1 MAIRTVTYVVDR
13 TVPASS
19 RTPGW
24 LYSNQP
30 SYAERSPWRHPPLQ
44 FEPPPTEGSSNPSS
58 ARFLGNQPSRDE
70 TAIWKHPPVQFDKPE
85 TEGGSNPSFG
95 RFLGPQ
101 PDRAETVVWHHP
113 PLGFETVETVLPQ
126 VRGWSAGFASP
137 PPPPPPVDSI
147 PWKPRTLAF
156 PDYWKAEADRWWN
169 ELRPPSVDPIGP
181 IYSPQV
187 PVPPP
192 PPSVLSLDRIGSF
205 INRVPEPDKDPSR
218 LRLFVD
224 KTVAVLNSLLG
235 QGFIARTGERNQF
248 SIIGGS
254 YEMDRPPAATDDLTY
269 GVRVGQIWTDT
280 TAGTAYICVDVSV
293 GAAVWKQIS

>member
-44 FEPPPTEGSSNPSS
+44 FEPPPTEGSSNPSL
-58 ARFLGNQPSRDE
+58 ARFLGNQPSRAE
-70 TAIWKHPPVQFDKPE
+70 TAIW
-85 TEGGSNPSFG
+85 
-95 RFLGPQ
+95 
-101 PDRAETVVWHHP
+101 HHP
-113 PLGFETVETVLPQ
+113 PIGFESVEPVLPQ

-137 PPPPPPVDSI
+137 PPPPPAVDSI
-147 PWKPRTLAF
+147 PWKPRTVAF

-205 INRVPEPDKDPSR
+205 INRVPEPDKDPAR

-235 QGFIARTGERNQF
+235 QGFIVRTGNRNQF